1 MGCIMT
7 PMPNHLST
15 LKLHHNR
22 VETTLNPTKNHTKQ
36 CGNKEKR
43 KCGNGADEKWCGNR
57 AEREG

>member
-15 LKLHHNR
+15 RLSLFYYSSFDEWGR
-22 VETTLNPTKNHTKQ
+22 VENTLQNNKNHTKQ

-43 KCGNGADEKWCGNR
+43 KCGNGVDEKDR
-57 AEREG
+57 